1 MRFVNNQG
9 SEKFGVKFKLVGFTI
24 VTTNSGYDTTTVSN
38 VAKFLSPFSRCASNA
53 SKFYHTGT
61 INAVRFVTTQLISGC
76 SS

>member
-9 SEKFGVKFKLVGFTI
+9 SEKLGVKFKLVCFTI
-24 VTTNSGYDTTTVSN
+24 ITTNSGYDTTTVSN
-38 VAKFLSPFSRCASNA
+38 VAKLPSPFSRCAFNA

-61 INAVRFVTTQLISGC
+61 INAVHFVTTQLISSC

>member
-38 VAKFLSPFSRCASNA
+38 VAKFCPLSQGAPPTPQ
-53 SKFYHTGT
+53 FYPTGT

-76 SS
+76 SP